1 MSSLPDDGF
10 ADARLPSHG
19 RTFFHERRQVPWWWW
34 AIAIALLVP
43 SVEAVVVLGPD
54 MTGSAGW
61 LSAVVV
67 LVVTVAVIAAVFA
80 ALSRS
85 AIEVGSAGLRAGRYV
100 LPATTIGRV
109 RVLDPAAARD
119 VLGPSARADARL
131 CLLPWIK
138 TAVQV
143 EVVGDDS
150 AAPYWVVA
158 TRHPAE
164 LAAALTRLR
173 AGSPQAGAAAAERAP
188 TDSSRPN

>member
-1 MSSLPDDGF
+1 MSSPPDEGF
-10 ADARLPSHG
+10 AEG
-19 RTFFHERRQVPWWWW
+19 RPAFFQERRQVPWWWW
-34 AIAIALLVP
+34 AVAILLLVP

-61 LSAVVV
+61 VSAAVV
-67 LVVTVAVIAAVFA
+67 LVVTVAVIAAAFVL
-80 ALSRS
+80 LSRS
-85 AIEVGSAGLRAGRYV
+85 SVEVGQAGLRAGRYA
-100 LPATTIGRV
+100 LPATAIGRV
-109 RVLDPAAARD
+109 RELDPVAARE

-158 TRHPAE
+158 TRRPAE
-164 LAAALTRLR
+164 LAAALTRLSAADWP
-173 AGSPQAGAAAAERAP
+173 AGRAAERAS
-188 TDSSRPN
+188 TDSSRPS